1 MWHGPTWIQK
11 HHDDWPTWN
20 VDILSKDI
28 MDAILTENK
37 GPKTLY
43 EVSSLVDQPSP
54 FEIKATDYSS
64 MSRLLRVTAWANRF
78 IHNTRIKK
86 KQRDWFD
93 VKELK
98 KARKQ
103 WNLHV
108 QFETRKCII
117 NKCSSKDN
125 IINSIGSQLDKD
137 GIIRCHGRF
146 KNAIDMP
153 EETKKPIYLPKKEHW
168 TTLLIKEFHKRL
180 FHAGTSN
187 TLSLMRY
194 IYWIP
199 QGRSAV
205 KAVIYQSSVCRKY
218 NGGPYKMP
226 KLADWPKERIN
237 KAASF
242 TYTGL
247 DYIGPFYVKENKD
260 KKVWVCIFTCVTVL
274 AVHLEIVDDMTAE
287 QFLMALQRFI
297 SRRNTPDT
305 IILDNAPQFKLTK
318 TTVDKAWQQSITHEN
333 VQRFTSDAGIK
344 WKFITEFFP

>member
-1 MWHGPTWIQK
+1 
-11 HHDDWPTWN
+11 
-20 VDILSKDI
+20 
-28 MDAILTENK
+28 
-37 GPKTLY
+37 
-43 EVSSLVDQPSP
+43 
-54 FEIKATDYSS
+54 
-64 MSRLLRVTAWANRF
+64 
-78 IHNTRIKK
+78 
-86 KQRDWFD
+86 
-93 VKELK
+93 
-98 KARKQ
+98 
-103 WNLHV
+103 
-108 QFETRKCII
+108 
-117 NKCSSKDN
+117 
-125 IINSIGSQLDKD
+125 
-137 GIIRCHGRF
+137 
-146 KNAIDMP
+146 
-153 EETKKPIYLPKKEHW
+153 
-168 TTLLIKEFHKRL
+168 
-180 FHAGTSN
+180 
-187 TLSLMRY
+187 
-194 IYWIP
+194 
-199 QGRSAV
+199 
-205 KAVIYQSSVCRKY
+205 
-218 NGGPYKMP
+218 MP